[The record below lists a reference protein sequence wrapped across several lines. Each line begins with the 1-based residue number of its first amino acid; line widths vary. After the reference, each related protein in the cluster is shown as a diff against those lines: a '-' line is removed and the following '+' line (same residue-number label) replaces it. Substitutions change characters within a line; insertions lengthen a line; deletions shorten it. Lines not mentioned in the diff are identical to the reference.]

1 MNQAPITIA
10 GAGIGG
16 LSAALLLARG
26 GQPVR
31 VLEQAT
37 VLAETGAGIQ
47 LGPNAMKVL
56 AQMGLREAVLHTACQ
71 PQSIVVRDAGTG
83 RSITRLLLG
92 EAAQACYGETYC
104 TLHRADLQSVLL
116 ESVRANPLIEL
127 RLGAALNAMHQEV
140 QLEAQQKVQPIKIQL
155 ANDVQLEASALIGAD
170 GLHSRVRALLLQDG
184 APRATG
190 HAAFRS
196 LLPAADVPAG
206 VSLNEV
212 SVWWGHGVHVVG
224 YPVRGGAWFNL
235 AILAR
240 TPMRTPAPAPA
251 KAPAPTPVL
260 APALA
265 QKLAQS
271 HSADSWNLSATP
283 EEAQRALGAAC
294 PQLQALVAAAT
305 SWKRWNLFDRP
316 PAPHW
321 SAGAIT
327 LLGDAAHPM
336 LPYLAQGAAMALED
350 AAALAQCLSNHADH
364 AQTDHTNIATAL
376 SHYEKLRKARTER
389 VVNTARRNGH
399 IFHMRGPLAV
409 ARNAVLALKGT
420 EVLGLPWLYG
430 YALAD

>member
-1 MNQAPITIA
+1 MNHAPITIA

-31 VLEQAT
+31 VLEQAG
-37 VLAETGAGIQ
+37 VLAGTGAGIQ

-56 AQMGLREAVLHTACQ
+56 AHMGLREAVLETACQ
-71 PQSIVVRDAGTG
+71 PQAIAVHDAATG
-83 RSITRLLLG
+83 RNITRILLG
-92 EAAQACYGETYC
+92 KAAQALYGETYC

-116 ESVRANPLIEL
+116 EAVRANQLIEL
-127 RLGAALNAMHQEV
+127 RLGAALSALHQEIQQDAPQEV
-140 QLEAQQKVQPIKIQL
+140 QQVKIQL
-155 ANDVQLEASALIGAD
+155 SNDEQLEASVLIGAD
-170 GLHSRVRALLLQDG
+170 GLHSKVRALLLQDG

-240 TPMRTPAPAPA
+240 TPMRTPAPEPA
-251 KAPAPTPVL
+251 KAPAPIL

-283 EEAQRALGAAC
+283 KEAQRALGVAC

-305 SWKRWNLFDRP
+305 GWKRWNLFDRP
-316 PAPHW
+316 PAPRW

-350 AAALAQCLSNHADH
+350 AAALAQCFRNHADRDQTNH
-364 AQTDHTNIATAL
+364 ANIATAL

-389 VVNTARRNGH
+389 VVNTARHNGH
-399 IFHMRGPLAV
+399 IFHMRGPMAV

-430 YALAD
+430 YPSAS

>member
-1 MNQAPITIA
+1 MNRAPITIA

-26 GQPVR
+26 GRPVR
-31 VLEQAT
+31 VLEQAAA
-37 VLAETGAGIQ
+37 LAETGAGIQ

-56 AQMGLREAVLHTACQ
+56 DHMGLRNDVLETACQ
-71 PQSIVVRDAGTG
+71 PHAIAVRDVGTG
-83 RSITRLLLG
+83 RSITRILLG
-92 EAAQACYGETYC
+92 NAARARYGETYC

-116 ESVRANPLIEL
+116 KAVRANPLLEL
-127 RLGAALNAMHQEV
+127 RLDAALSALHHAVEQDAP
-140 QLEAQQKVQPIKIQL
+140 QEAQQQVQPIKIQL
-155 ANDVQLEASALIGAD
+155 SNDEQLEASVLIGAD
-170 GLHSRVRALLLQDG
+170 GLHSKVRALLLQDG

-196 LLPAADVPAG
+196 LLPAAEVPAG
-206 VSLNEV
+206 LSLNEV

-235 AILAR
+235 AILTR
-240 TPMRTPAPAPA
+240 TRAE
-251 KAPAPTPVL
+251 KHAPT
-260 APALA
+260 
-265 QKLAQS
+265 QS
-271 HSADSWNLSATP
+271 AESWNLSATP
-283 EEAQRALGAAC
+283 EEAQRALGTAC

-316 PAPHW
+316 PAPYW
-321 SAGAIT
+321 SAGSVT

-350 AAALAQCLSNHADH
+350 AAALAQCLHNHAHSADTTT
-364 AQTDHTNIATAL
+364 ADISTAL
-376 SHYEKLRKARTER
+376 SHYETLRKTRTER

-430 YALAD
+430 YPLVD

>member
-1 MNQAPITIA
+1 MNHAPITIA

-31 VLEQAT
+31 VLEQAG
-37 VLAETGAGIQ
+37 VLAGTGAGIQ

-56 AQMGLREAVLHTACQ
+56 AHMGLREAVLETACQ
-71 PQSIVVRDAGTG
+71 PQAIAVHDAATG
-83 RSITRLLLG
+83 RNITRILLG
-92 EAAQACYGETYC
+92 KAAQALYGETYC

-116 ESVRANPLIEL
+116 EAVRANQLIEL
-127 RLGAALNAMHQEV
+127 RLGAALSALHQEIQQDAPQEV
-140 QLEAQQKVQPIKIQL
+140 QQVKIQL
-155 ANDVQLEASALIGAD
+155 SNDEQLEASVLIGAD
-170 GLHSRVRALLLQDG
+170 GLHSKVRALLLQDG

-235 AILAR
+235 AILTR
-240 TPMRTPAPAPA
+240 TRAE
-251 KAPAPTPVL
+251 KHAPT
-260 APALA
+260 
-265 QKLAQS
+265 QS
-271 HSADSWNLSATP
+271 AESWNLSATP
-283 EEAQRALGAAC
+283 EEAQRALGTAC

-316 PAPHW
+316 PAPYW
-321 SAGAIT
+321 SAGSVT

-350 AAALAQCLSNHADH
+350 AAALAQCLHNHAHSADTTT
-364 AQTDHTNIATAL
+364 ADISTAL
-376 SHYEKLRKARTER
+376 SHYETLRKTRTER

-430 YALAD
+430 YPLVD